1 MLIVADSLRWDA
13 VHRGGDHRLPYTA
26 AHSVSFHQARSA
38 GCWTL
43 PATASLFTGLLPH
56 EHGAHEYGAAS
67 QTRGMRAD
75 ISTLAERMKILG
87 YTTYMVSANIVTTD
101 IFGLHR
107 GFDRVDCIWQLVPP
121 LHRQLQAVLVLAGKP
136 RLRRKLC
143 SVDFILGKLSRDLE
157 AAKVWL
163 QSTMEVVFARTREI
177 LQTAQAQ
184 GQRAF
189 CFLNLMETHFPYHIA
204 DTFETTIPGLWGKC
218 RELYSLYHLV
228 NQTWLI
234 RNKPYIAPDMLQSLQ
249 QRQRQAWVRMAPVV
263 DACIRELRE
272 RYGALV
278 VFGADHG
285 DNFGE
290 QGWQYHFSN
299 VTDAGTRVPLLWL
312 PHDRDE
318 ARSVHLPVSSR
329 DLFGSILHAAGDQ
342 DPTLFSLVDT
352 PERSIPI
359 MQAYWYN
366 NRGRTHPR
374 FRYNQ
379 FAFVA
384 QEQRFVHRQQRWYT
398 APITHADQGESPFQ
412 LLPPNVHPLWEQI
425 DDSERLDYVRRT
437 FDAYETF
444 ATRL

>member
-1 MLIVADSLRWDA
+1 VLIVADSLRYDA
-13 VHRGGDHRLPYTA
+13 VHRGGDHRLPYTV
-26 AHSVSFHQARSA
+26 AHGVSFHQARSA

-43 PATASLFTGLLPH
+43 PATAGMFSGLLPH
-56 EHGAHEYGAAS
+56 EHGATS
-67 QTRGMRAD
+67 QTRGIRPD
-75 ISTLAERMKILG
+75 IPTLAERMKALG
-87 YTTYMVSANIVTTD
+87 YTTCMVSANIVTTD

-107 GFDRVDCIWQLVPP
+107 GFDRVDCIWQLAPP
-121 LHRQLQAVLVLAGKP
+121 LHKQIHTVLVLAGKP

-163 QSTMEVVFARTREI
+163 QSTMEVVFARTRDI
-177 LQTAQAQ
+177 LQTAQTQ
-184 GQRAF
+184 GQRVF
-189 CFLNLMETHFPYHIA
+189 CFLNLMETHFPYHVA
-204 DTFETTIPGLWGKC
+204 NTFETTIPGLWGKC

-249 QRQRQAWVRMAPVV
+249 QRQRQAWMRLAPVV
-263 DACIRELRE
+263 DATIRELRE
-272 RYGALV
+272 HYGALV

-285 DNFGE
+285 DNFGD

-299 VTDAGTRVPLLWL
+299 VTDAGTRVPLFWL

-318 ARSVHLPVSSR
+318 ARTIHLPVSSR
-329 DLFGSILHAAGDQ
+329 DLFGSILQAAGDR

-352 PERSIPI
+352 PERSITI

-366 NRGRTHPR
+366 NRGRTLPC

-384 QEQRFVHRQQRWYT
+384 QAQRFVHRQQRWYT
-398 APITHADQGESPFQ
+398 APITRTDQGEAPFQ
-412 LLPPNVHPLWEQI
+412 RLPQGVHPLGEQV
-425 DDSERLDYVRRT
+425 DDPERLAYVRRA
-437 FDAYETF
+437 FDAYEAF
-444 ATRL
+444 AARL